1 MKSPPLASLVTPG
14 AKPLGLSRSV
24 ALPVHDA
31 AHHSQVEWRLE
42 RSDEGRTP
50 TRRGRPSRT
59 EEEAGEASITDKT
72 PARGAATPLD
82 ERSSRVALTDAG
94 DATDAVSAEHA
105 YQLWKGR
112 VWRFASRL
120 GVSTE
125 ALEDATQDV
134 FTAVFRRWND
144 FRGHSTRRT
153 WVLGFVPR
161 VASSYRRRLRQRGDG
176 GFAPSDSA
184 ISVAAEPSGG
194 VEHDPFEST
203 ARREATRIVRTF
215 LDGLPE
221 KDRQLFVLV
230 DLEDASVVE
239 AAAIL
244 ELGIRRAYKSL
255 ERVRRSLEAAL
266 VRHRAAESRRLP

>member
-1 MKSPPLASLVTPG
+1 VKSPPLASLV
-14 AKPLGLSRSV
+14 ASRAEALGLSCSV
-24 ALPVHDA
+24 ALPVNDA
-31 AHHSQVEWRLE
+31 PQRSHVEWRLE
-42 RSDEGRTP
+42 RSDDGPPP
-50 TRRGRPSRT
+50 TRRARAPRVAEEPS
-59 EEEAGEASITDKT
+59 EAAMAGAT
-72 PARGAATPLD
+72 PAPRTAAPLE
-82 ERSSRVALTDAG
+82 ERPGQVAPVDSG

-112 VWRFASRL
+112 VWRFVSRL
-120 GVSTE
+120 GVPTE

-144 FRGHSTRRT
+144 FRGQSTRRT

-161 VASSYRRRLRQRGDG
+161 VASAYRRRLRQRGDA
-176 GFAPSDSA
+176 GFAASDSA
-184 ISVAAEPSGG
+184 IPAGAEPSGSA
-194 VEHDPFEST
+194 EHDPFEST

-244 ELGIRRAYKSL
+244 ELGTRRAYKSL